1 MWMTSS
7 PIENHK
13 QILERNQEENKDK
26 NKKKKQKSLETE
38 KPQTR
43 TKDQKGQISHISQ
56 SSFCK
61 ELLDV
66 KQLSKKPKRL
76 ASAELCFALF

>member
-26 NKKKKQKSLETE
+26 NKKK
-38 KPQTR
+38 
-43 TKDQKGQISHISQ
+43 TKIPGNRKTTDHKGSKGTNQSHITI
-56 SSFCK
+56 
-61 ELLDV
+61 
-66 KQLSKKPKRL
+66 
-76 ASAELCFALF
+76 